1 MRHSFI
7 LLTAVML
14 LSIPVLPIYGK
25 NGKVKCE
32 GTYRYVYEAH
42 VSHAEA
48 RVLGVEYAIQCAIA
62 EKLGTTIT
70 SESRLEMTNSNE
82 WFAHVSRFHVK
93 GKFLRH
99 IKEPQISD
107 PIYAD
112 NLSSIEIS
120 VSFYAQPL
128 EYAPTAFKA
137 RVLRNGTEPRFEDD
151 TFRAGDKFY
160 MQFRSPKAGF
170 LAIFFETTDNVIC
183 MLPYIGEEDEPFWVK
198 KGEDYTLFE
207 VENNTYHMSCDEK
220 DEINFVHI
228 VFSPKSFI
236 HNDLE
241 REMSLRDF
249 SDWLDSRRAYDEQL
263 EVETR
268 MIKVSKGK
276 EY

>member
-1 MRHSFI
+1 MQQRFKLLAIALLLFI
-7 LLTAVML
+7 FA
-14 LSIPVLPIYGK
+14 IPIHAQK
-25 NGKVKCE
+25 GKVKCE
-32 GTYRYVYEAH
+32 GTYRYFYESY
-42 VSHAEA
+42 VSLAEA
-48 RVLGVEYAIQCAIA
+48 RVMGVEYAIRCAIA

-137 RVLRNGTEPRFEDD
+137 RVLRNGTSAHFEDD
-151 TFRAGDKFY
+151 KFKEDDKFY

-170 LAIFFETTDNVIC
+170 LAIFFDDFVANSIVEFASPN
-183 MLPYIGEEDEPFWVK
+183 
-198 KGEDYTLFE
+198 LFC
-207 VENNTYHMSCDEK
+207 VLS
-220 DEINFVHI
+220 
-228 VFSPKSFI
+228 KS
-236 HNDLE
+236 
-241 REMSLRDF
+241 
-249 SDWLDSRRAYDEQL
+249 
-263 EVETR
+263 
-268 MIKVSKGK
+268 
-276 EY
+276 

>member
-1 MRHSFI
+1 MRHCFI

-14 LSIPVLPIYGK
+14 LSLPVLPIHGK

-48 RVLGVEYAIQCAIA
+48 RVLGVEYAIQCAIS
-62 EKLGTTIT
+62 EKLGTTVS
-70 SESRLEMTNSNE
+70 SESRIDITDSKE
-82 WFAHVSRFHVK
+82 WFAQTSRCHSK
-93 GKFLRH
+93 GKFIRH
-99 IKEPQISD
+99 IHEPKISD

-112 NLSSIEIS
+112 NLSSIEIT
-120 VSFYAQPL
+120 VSFYARAI

-137 RVLRNGTEPRFEDD
+137 HILRNGTEPRFEDD

-160 MQFRSPKAGF
+160 MQFQSPKAGY
-170 LAIFFETTDNVIC
+170 LAIFFEATENVVC
-183 MLPYIGEEDEPFWVK
+183 MLPYIGEESKPFIVK
-198 KGEDYTLFE
+198 KEENYTLFNID
-207 VENNTYHMSCDEK
+207 NNTYHMSCDER

-236 HNDLE
+236 RDDLE
-241 REMSLRDF
+241 RVMSHRRF
-249 SDWLDSRRAYDEQL
+249 SEWLDSRRAYDEQL